1 MESNTLRSTLL
12 STYGYRT
19 VCTSLLLVLAGSI
32 SSAYAGVVEQ
42 RVISSHDDAEERSD
56 GKISRKSS
64 DLELVFNRGGNQ
76 TIGLRFTGLSI
87 PQGATISQAW
97 IQFQADEKDSE
108 ATSLTIDAQAADD
121 TSAFKT
127 TRYSISSRPRTAAST
142 TWNPPAWNTVGEAGP
157 AQQTPDLSSV
167 VAEVVARPGWQSG
180 NAMTFI
186 IEGTGKR
193 VAESWNGDSSGA
205 PLLHVEYSGGF
216 NNPPSVD
223 AGPDTSITLPTT
235 SVSLDATVN
244 DDGLPY
250 GSLTSSWS
258 HVGGTGP
265 GTVSFTDPGAVD
277 TIANF
282 SADPGTYQ
290 LRLTVSDGD
299 LTASDD
305 IVVQILAENVGSS
318 VQSITQV
325 NYFDTGYDQFGYPL
339 TIPSTDPAGVLY
351 DASTGQLI
359 IADSEINE
367 IPEVWDNAPWN
378 LFMTTLTGASL
389 EGQYDLTVRQGSVY
403 RNKEPTGIAYCA
415 NDGHYYVS
423 NDDNKLVYHY
433 SFDSVNGFTLIDA
446 VSTVGAT
453 SDPEGITCDPAT
465 GKIYVVGG
473 NNINIVVYRYQNSFV
488 LDSIID
494 LPTTAGI
501 AAGIP
506 SDPEGIAF
514 DITSGHLFVMS
525 NDDDAIFE
533 YTDQGVF
540 IDKFDISGFSPRPK
554 QPQGLAIGPSS
565 VTPGKE
571 SFYISDAMVDNNHDP
586 NERDGR
592 IFEAEI
598 DRP

>member
-1 MESNTLRSTLL
+1 M
-12 STYGYRT
+12 
-19 VCTSLLLVLAGSI
+19 LAASI
-32 SSAYAGVVEQ
+32 SSAYAGVIEE
-42 RVISSHDDAEERSD
+42 RINSSHDDAEERSD

-87 PQGATISQAW
+87 PQGATITQAW

-108 ATSLTIDAQAADD
+108 QTSLIIDAQAADD

-127 TRYSISSRPRTAAST
+127 TRYSISSRPRTAASAN
-142 TWNPPAWNTVGEAGP
+142 WNPPAWNTIGEAGP
-157 AQQTPDLSSV
+157 AQQTPDLSSII
-167 VAEVVARPGWQSG
+167 AEVVARTGWQSG
-180 NAMTFI
+180 NAITFI

-250 GSLTSSWS
+250 GSITSTWS
-258 HVGGTGP
+258 HIGGTGP
-265 GTVSFTDPGAVD
+265 GTVSFADPAAID
-277 TIANF
+277 TTANF

-299 LTASDD
+299 LTATDD
-305 IVVQILAENVGSS
+305 IVVQILAENVGSA

-351 DASTGQLI
+351 DESTGQLI

-367 IPEVWDNAPWN
+367 IPEVWNNAPWN

-389 EGQYDLTVRQGSVY
+389 DAKYDLTVRQGSVY

-415 NDGHYYVS
+415 NDGHYYSS

-433 SFDSVNGFTLIDA
+433 SFDTLNGFTLIDA

-473 NNINIVVYRYQNSFV
+473 NNLNIVVYRYQNGFV

-494 LPTTAGI
+494 LTTTAGI
-501 AAGIP
+501 SAGIP

-533 YTDQGVF
+533 FTDQGVF

-565 VTPGKE
+565 VTAGKQ

-586 NERDGR
+586 DERDGR

-598 DRP
+598 ERP